1 MKLAVLYDL
10 LNLLHKPATDPDRAK
25 QIADNLA
32 VLFELTGNTTA
43 DFHATV
49 DYLAKY
55 AADPFFELSP
65 FKFEDYRQKKVNPL
79 QIPCFDRAA
88 QAGD

>member
-10 LNLLHKPATDPDRAK
+10 SNLLHKPATDPDRAK

-43 DFHATV
+43 DFQAVV
-49 DYLAKY
+49 DVLANY
-55 AADPFFELSP
+55 AADPFFALSP
-65 FKFEDYRQKKVNPL
+65 FKFD
-79 QIPCFDRAA
+79 D
-88 QAGD
+88 